1 MSDRKPASSAL
12 SRFTVLDLTRV
23 RAGPT
28 CVRQLADWGA
38 DVIKIE
44 LPESMDASASL
55 GGPRHGPDFQNLH
68 RNKRSITLNLKEEA
82 GREVF
87 MKLVA
92 EADVVVENYRP
103 DVKRRLGI
111 DYEACRAVNPGI
123 VYGSISGFG
132 QDGPY
137 VKRPGVDQIAQG
149 MGGLMSITGAP
160 GEGPMRV
167 GIPIADLCAGL
178 LCSQGIMIALLEREV
193 SGEGQWVQSSLL
205 QAQIFMLDFQA
216 ARWTMGQEIAPQ
228 AGNDHPTSIPT
239 GVFPTADGH
248 INIAAAGQHIWER
261 FANTVG
267 KPEWIDE
274 PAYADG
280 ELRSDNRHQLN
291 AAIAEVTQHDTSA
304 NWVEKLNAAGVPT
317 GPINNIQQTFED
329 EQVRHLGMA
338 ETVESP
344 TLGPISLVS
353 QGIRLSRTESHIAE
367 APPERGQ
374 HTDEVLGGLGCSADE
389 LAEMRARQVI

>member
-12 SRFTVLDLTRV
+12 TRFTVLDLTRV

-28 CVRQLADWGA
+28 CVRQLGDWGA

-44 LPESMDASASL
+44 MPEALEAGGAL

-68 RNKRSITLNLKEEA
+68 RNKRSLTLNLKADE

-87 MKLVA
+87 LKLV
-92 EADVVVENYRP
+92 EKADVVVENYRP
-103 DVKRRLGI
+103 DVKTRLGI

-160 GEGPMRV
+160 GKGPMRV
-167 GIPIADLCAGL
+167 GIPVADLCAGL
-178 LCSQGIMIALLEREV
+178 LCAHGILVALLEREV
-193 SGEGQWVQSSLL
+193 SGQGQWVQSSLL

-216 ARWTMGQEIAPQ
+216 SRWTMGHEIAPQ

-239 GVFPTADGH
+239 GVFTTSDGH
-248 INIAAAGQHIWER
+248 INIAAAGQHIFER
-261 FANTVG
+261 FCHALD

-274 PAYADG
+274 PDYKTG
-280 ELRSDNRHQLN
+280 ELRSDNRHKLN
-291 AAIAEVTQHDTSA
+291 AAIDEVTRGDNNQA
-304 NWVEKLNAAGVPT
+304 WVDKLNTAGVPC

-329 EQVRHLGMA
+329 PQVQHLGIA
-338 ETVESP
+338 ETVASP
-344 TLGPISLVS
+344 TLGPITLVG
-353 QGIRLSRTESHIAE
+353 QGIKLSRTPSRIAE
-367 APPERGQ
+367 APPERSAS
-374 HTDEVLGGLGCSADE
+374 TDDILANLGYAEDDIAD
-389 LAEMRARQVI
+389 LRGRNII